1 MVLKQKL
8 SASKITTCQE
18 AIKKAEQNPIT
29 TSLTGF
35 STGHKNRTNV
45 LMAEHRAYVRNYL
58 AEERNKKPV
67 LPSNKNTCPSNTSNA
82 TRTSLNGFSKGFVG
96 AEFENKRKHYIK
108 DHFTEL
114 QKYSK
119 QYNHKFL
126 EHRSHESP
134 SPVEKNH
141 GTSET
146 KISSQ
151 DEAICNPETVSAED
165 NKLIKSASKHTTKVK
180 SLTDNQRL
188 YETSDAGALNSKRN
202 AKSAKAAKPFYEV
215 RPGESSKNLPPI
227 KSYCGKETEY
237 SSSFGNCS
245 VVRNST
251 TDVQK
256 DMSKHKE
263 DYLDRTQTESGYGFS
278 KIGYSPSKQQSTS
291 TVAAMQR
298 RATVEYHENRAK
310 NNKAECPY
318 TNDGKQA
325 WHRDESD
332 NKNARVTS
340 TGINEYN
347 RGTLEKRYKTK
358 NFIFG

>member
-18 AIKKAEQNPIT
+18 AIKKAEQIPIT
-29 TSLTGF
+29 TSLPGF
-35 STGHKNRTNV
+35 STGYKNGTNV
-45 LMAEHRAYVRNYL
+45 LKAEFRDYVRNYL

-67 LPSNKNTCPSNTSNA
+67 LPSNKNTCPSNASNA
-82 TRTSLNGFSKGFVG
+82 TRTSLIGFSKGFVG
-96 AEFENKRKHYIK
+96 AEFKNKRKNYIK
-108 DHFTEL
+108 PHFTEL

-119 QYNHKFL
+119 LYNHKFL

-151 DEAICNPETVSAED
+151 DEASCNPETTSSED
-165 NKLIKSASKHTTKVK
+165 NKLIKSASKHTSKAK
-180 SLTDNQRL
+180 SLTDTQRL
-188 YETSDAGALNSKRN
+188 SETSDADALSSKRN
-202 AKSAKAAKPFYEV
+202 AKNAKAAKPFSEV
-215 RPGESSKNLPPI
+215 RPGESSKNLPTI
-227 KSYCGKETEY
+227 KINCGNETVN

-245 VVRNST
+245 VVKNST

-263 DYLDRTQTESGYGFS
+263 DYLDRTESGDASS
-278 KIGYSPSKQQSTS
+278 KIGCSPSKQQSTS

-298 RATVEYHENRAK
+298 HASIEYHENRAK
-310 NNKAECPY
+310 NNATECPF
-318 TNDGKQA
+318 THDAKQA
-325 WHRDESD
+325 WHRDEGD
-332 NKNARVTS
+332 NKVDS

-347 RGTLEKRYKTK
+347 RATLEKRYKTK